1 MVLFD
6 NMGSVTLYT
15 VLVVTA
21 LLTYGVAG
29 NPFAAALDF
38 LKNLVL
44 SPKHFIH
51 FVAVLAILFLNKNEM
66 RFERNID
73 FSANF
78 THLFKSIE
86 GNFVANLQHTFEN
99 STLTTGLVFI
109 YVVCLQALLVSSIIL
124 YTYRSKSKQMYYAT
138 CYAIM
143 INYLVAIPFYLFFP
157 INEVWSYDPNVR
169 FLMLEAF
176 PKFET
181 EYRPLSGLNN
191 CFPSLHT
198 SISTTLAILAVKSG
212 NKKWAVL
219 VCTCAALTIFSIF
232 YLGIHWL
239 IDMCGGLVLAT
250 FASVV
255 GLKLAKLNL
264 LRLPEQ
270 LPSRLF
276 ARAREEVK

>member
-6 NMGSVTLYT
+6 NMGSVAIYT
-15 VLVVTA
+15 TIVVTA

-29 NPFAAALDF
+29 NPFAVALDF

-44 SPKHFIH
+44 SPRYFIH
-51 FVAVLAILFLNKNEM
+51 FIALLAILYLNKSEM
-66 RFERNID
+66 RIERNMD
-73 FSANF
+73 YTVNF
-78 THLFKSIE
+78 THWFKSIE
-86 GNFVANLQHTFEN
+86 GSFVANLQHTFEN
-99 STLTTGLVFI
+99 SALTTGLVFL
-109 YVVCLQALLVSSIIL
+109 YVVGLQALIIASIGV
-124 YTYRSKSKQMYYAT
+124 YSYRSKSKEMYYAT

-143 INYLVAIPFYLFFP
+143 LNYLIAIPFFLFFP
-157 INEVWSYDPNVR
+157 INEVWSFDPNVR

-198 SISTTLAILAVKSG
+198 SILTTLAILSVKSG

-219 VCTCAALTIFSIF
+219 VCTCAVLTIFSIF

-239 IDMCGGLVLAT
+239 IDMCGGLMLAT

-255 GLKLAKLNL
+255 GIKLAKVNV
-264 LRLPEQ
+264 LRLPDT

-276 ARAREEVK
+276 AREEVK

>member
-15 VLVVTA
+15 TLVVTA

-44 SPKHFIH
+44 SPKYFIH
-51 FVAVLAILFLNKNEM
+51 FVALLAILFLNKSEM
-66 RFERNID
+66 HIERNMNY
-73 FSANF
+73 SVNF

-86 GNFVANLQHTFEN
+86 GNFVANLQHNFEN
-99 STLTTGLVFI
+99 AALTTVLVFI
-109 YVVCLQALLVSSIIL
+109 YVAVLQALIIASL
-124 YTYRSKSKQMYYAT
+124 GVYTYRSKSKEMFYAT

-143 INYLVAIPFYLFFP
+143 LNYFIAIPFFLFFP
-157 INEVWSYDPNVR
+157 IDEVWSFDPNVK

-219 VCTCAALTIFSIF
+219 VCTCAALTIFAIF

-239 IDMCGGLVLAT
+239 IDMCGGLMLAT
-250 FASVV
+250 FSSVV
-255 GLKLAKLNL
+255 GIKLAKVNL
-264 LRLPEQ
+264 FRLPEQ
-270 LPSRLF
+270 LPGRLF
-276 ARAREEVK
+276 AREEVK

>member
-29 NPFAAALDF
+29 NPFAVGLDF
-38 LKNLVL
+38 LKNMIT
-44 SPKHFIH
+44 SPKYFIH
-51 FVAVLAILFLNKNEM
+51 FVALLAILFLNKSEM
-66 RFERNID
+66 HIERNMD
-73 FSANF
+73 YSANF
-78 THLFKSIE
+78 THWFKSIE
-86 GNFVANLQHTFEN
+86 GSFVANLQHAFEN
-99 STLTTGLVFI
+99 TALTTGLVFL
-109 YVVCLQALLVSSIIL
+109 YVVVLQSLIVASIL
-124 YTYRSKSKQMYYAT
+124 MYSYRSKSKEMFYAT

-143 INYLVAIPFYLFFP
+143 LNYFIAIPFFLFFP
-157 INEVWSYDPNVR
+157 INEVWSYDSNVK

-219 VCTCAALTIFSIF
+219 VCTCALLTIFSIF

-239 IDMCGGLVLAT
+239 IDMFGGLMLAT

-255 GLKLAKLNL
+255 GLKLAKMNV

-276 ARAREEVK
+276 AREEVK

>member
-6 NMGSVTLYT
+6 NMWSVTLYT

-29 NPFAAALDF
+29 NPFAAGLDF
-38 LKNLVL
+38 LKNMVT
-44 SPKHFIH
+44 SPRYFIH
-51 FVAVLAILFLNKNEM
+51 FVALLAILFLNKSEM
-66 RFERNID
+66 HIERNMD
-73 FSANF
+73 YSANF
-78 THLFKSIE
+78 THWFKSIE
-86 GNFVANLQHTFEN
+86 GNFVANLQQAFEN
-99 STLTTGLVFI
+99 SALTSGLVFL
-109 YVVCLQALLVSSIIL
+109 YVVVLQSLIVASILLYS
-124 YTYRSKSKQMYYAT
+124 YRSKSKEMYYAT

-143 INYLVAIPFYLFFP
+143 INYFIAIPFFLFFP
-157 INEVWSYDPNVR
+157 INEVWSYDSNVK

-176 PKFET
+176 PKFEA
-181 EYRPLSGLNN
+181 EYRPLSGLDN

-239 IDMCGGLVLAT
+239 IDMFGGLMLAT

-255 GLKLAKLNL
+255 GIKLAKVNI
-264 LRLPEQ
+264 LRLPDQ

-276 ARAREEVK
+276 AREEVK